1 VIVFGDGDPF
11 KIPADFNPDQV
22 LNNCRADF
30 VRLISSELLTR
41 EAKQCIMP
49 TRYPRPPPSFQR
61 LNSLNIV
68 RSEIF
73 NTVYN
78 PKAER
83 LGNKILKKRFRAQA
97 MQDYYPMNF
106 KFTPRVLGRMFPGL
120 QFQDDYR
127 EDWEEV
133 IEEYSLD
140 GIVG

>member
-1 VIVFGDGDPF
+1 
-11 KIPADFNPDQV
+11 
-22 LNNCRADF
+22 
-30 VRLISSELLTR
+30 
-41 EAKQCIMP
+41 MP

-61 LNSLNIV
+61 LSSLNIV